1 MNGFSRALSP
11 TCHRQSGPYLFSIIW
26 NSTAWVD
33 EEEIDMKKV
42 PADYLKIHSKYK
54 ELV

>member
-1 MNGFSRALSP
+1 VFSPSDGWSGSALLE
-11 TCHRQSGPYLFSIIW
+11 T
-26 NSTAWVD
+26 D